1 VKGTPTVPL
10 RLGILS
16 FWHVHARDYARQAS
30 EHPGTEITAV
40 WDEDTV
46 RGNHWADDL
55 GVRFHPDLGGLLAR
69 DDVDAVVV
77 TCPTTAH
84 REVITAAAAAGKHVF
99 TEKVLAPTPAECAE
113 ITAAVDKSGI
123 ALMLALPRLYDG
135 CTKAVREV
143 LAAGELGRLTLVR
156 VRLAHGGAVGEGWLP
171 ERFYDPAATAGGA
184 LIDLGCHPM
193 YLARLFLGRMPRT
206 VTASFGHVTEHAVED
221 NAVAVLRCAD
231 GALGVV
237 EASFATPAS
246 PFSVELHGTEGSLV
260 YGTPEPRLLLSTGQ
274 DWRELPV
281 PPRAGTPFDLFVR
294 HVADGTRDEENVA
307 LGLDLAR
314 LMAAATCS
322 SREEG
327 SRV

>member
-1 VKGTPTVPL
+1 MSL
-10 RLGILS
+10 RLALLS

-40 WDEDTV
+40 WDEDGA
-46 RGNHWADDL
+46 RGKRWADDL
-55 GVRFHPDLGGLLAR
+55 GARFHPDLGGLLAS

-77 TCPTTAH
+77 TCPTASH

-113 ITAAVDKSGI
+113 ITAAADASAV
-123 ALMLALPRLYDG
+123 ALMLSLPRLYEG
-135 CTKAVREV
+135 YTTAIRKV
-143 LAAGELGRLTLVR
+143 LADGVLGRLTLVR
-156 VRLAHGGAVGEGWLP
+156 ARLAHGGSVGAGWLP
-171 ERFYDPAATAGGA
+171 EHFYDPAAAAGGA

-193 YLARLFLGRMPRT
+193 YLTRLFLGRMPET

-237 EASFATPAS
+237 EASFTAPAS
-246 PFSVELHGTEGSLV
+246 PFSLEVHGTEGSLV
-260 YGTPEPRLLLSTGQ
+260 YGTPEPKLLLNTGG
-274 DWRELPV
+274 DWRELPL
-281 PPRAGTPFDLFVR
+281 PPRTGTPFDLFVR
-294 HVADGTRDEENVA
+294 HVADGTRDEENLA
-307 LGLDLAR
+307 LGLDLTR
-314 LMAAATCS
+314 LMAAAIRS

-327 SRV
+327 HHL